1 MKILHVIH
9 GYPPYYMAGSEVYTY
24 NLTNELAKTEKI
36 FIFTRIEN
44 PFEPQYSLI
53 NEKNNNIEIRRINK
67 PKRDYTLEDKY
78 LDPRVDSAFRD
89 YLTEIQPDIV
99 HFGHLS
105 HLSTNLVNIA
115 KEEFNLPVIFTI
127 HDFWLFCYR
136 GQLVDLDLKI
146 CSGASDENCFSCA
159 YKTFSNIT
167 LENIKKYRQH
177 MKRVRKNIDFYL
189 SPSHFLKDFFNINEN
204 LDGKIKYSKY
214 GFNTKFIN
222 FNKKMFNKSS
232 PIHFGFIGRVIPV
245 KGIKILLQAYSS
257 LKENSS
263 KLLIYGNSEKYIK
276 FLKEYANENVL
287 FKGGFKNSE
296 INAILNQIDVL
307 VAPSIWFENSPLVIQ
322 EAFLA
327 GIPVITSDIG
337 GMKELVTHGING
349 FIFSMGNLNSLR
361 DQMQKIVNDPTILN
375 KLKINPHSV
384 RSIEEDAQSILNLYE
399 VMLNQ

>member
-78 LDPRVDSAFRD
+78 LDPIVDSAFRD
-89 YLTEIQPDIV
+89 YLTEIQPDIA

-115 KEEFNLPVIFTI
+115 KEEFKLPVIFTI
-127 HDFWLFCYR
+127 HDFWLYCYR

-146 CSGASDENCFSCA
+146 CPGPSDKNCFSCA
-159 YKTFSNIT
+159 YKTFTKIS

-177 MKRVRKNIDFYL
+177 MERVRKNIDFYL
-189 SPSHFLKDFFNINEN
+189 SPSHFLKEFFNSNEN
-204 LDGKIKYSKY
+204 LEGKIKYSKY
-214 GFNTKFIN
+214 GFDTKIIDF
-222 FNKKMFNKSS
+222 KKKTFKKSS
-232 PIHFGFIGRVIPV
+232 RIHFGFIGRVIPV

-257 LKENSS
+257 LEENSS

-276 FLKEYANENVL
+276 YLKKYANENVF
-287 FKGGFKNSE
+287 FKGGFKNGD
-296 INAILNQIDVL
+296 INSILKQIDVL
-307 VAPSIWFENSPLVIQ
+307 IAPSIWFENSPLVIQ

-361 DQMQKIVNDPTILN
+361 DQMQEIINDPPILN

-384 RSIEEDAQSILNLYE
+384 RSIEEDAQSILNLYKE
-399 VMLNQ
+399 MLNQ